1 MEQMKLRVI
10 YFHHF
15 CVLPYT
21 SQLICPSIKKTND
34 NNVDCLGATDEPT
47 LYRVLIERKHCHDFY
62 CANDNS
68 QSLTSLGLL
77 RICSGYQEVSMQ
89 SCEDLLGNYQIIYF
103 SLNIMNKLV
112 KNRAQNMKN
121 TMCSSLSIT

>member
-1 MEQMKLRVI
+1 MKLRVI
-10 YFHHF
+10 YLHHF
-15 CVLPYT
+15 CVLSYT
-21 SQLICPSIKKTND
+21 HQSICPSINKTND
-34 NNVDCLGATDEPT
+34 NNVDCLGATDEST
-47 LYRVLIERKHCHDFY
+47 LCRVLIERKYCHDFY

-77 RICSGYQEVSMQ
+77 RICSGCQEVSMQ
-89 SCEDLLGNYQIIYF
+89 SCEDLLGKYQIIYF

-121 TMCSSLSIT
+121 TMCSSLSII